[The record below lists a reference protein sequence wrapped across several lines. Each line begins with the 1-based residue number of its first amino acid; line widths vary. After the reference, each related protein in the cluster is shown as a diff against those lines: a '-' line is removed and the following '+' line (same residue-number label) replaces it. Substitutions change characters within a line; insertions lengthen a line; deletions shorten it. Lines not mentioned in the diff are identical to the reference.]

1 MNAVGTHLFLE
12 LRDCDEALLDDVHH
26 IEDAMVGA
34 AREAGG
40 TLLARSFHKFEPRGV
55 TGIVAIAESH
65 LSIHTWPEHSYAA
78 ADVFTCGAAF
88 RPLRPRGSWSSA
100 SRAVGRRSPRSSEA
114 PFRGRGDPSLMAAD
128 GRPPGD
134 WHYEFITPD
143 LLQAEG

>member
-1 MNAVGTHLFLE
+1 MNAVGTHLFME
-12 LRDCDEALLDDVHH
+12 LRDCDEALLDDVRH

-40 TLLARSFHKFEPRGV
+40 TVLARSFHKFEPRGV

-88 RPLRPRGSWSSA
+88 RPHEAARFLVERLGCRRPSITEIKRG
-100 SRAVGRRSPRSSEA
+100 PLSEA
-114 PFRGRGDPSLMAAD
+114 AA
-128 GRPPGD
+128 
-134 WHYEFITPD
+134 T
-143 LLQAEG
+143 AV